1 MCGGG
6 GYAGM
11 TKALLTFLGWDP
23 ELLYNIGGNWSYT
36 GPNALELMVYPED
49 ANANTFLATWRADY
63 AYIEFS
69 RLHELA

>member
-1 MCGGG
+1 
-6 GYAGM
+6 
-11 TKALLTFLGWDP
+11 
-23 ELLYNIGGNWSYT
+23 
-36 GPNALELMVYPED
+36 MVYPED